1 MHAVLNTLI
10 EDVQRY
16 QALAQRTDEVQP
28 RHAAFSQ
35 DEGTGNVPAR
45 GRTGG
50 SIISSNQ
57 RHSPSNSTS
66 SHRDRWLNACLQRF
80 GGR

>member
-28 RHAAFSQ
+28 RHALPLARMKVLGTFLREVVP
-35 DEGTGNVPAR
+35 EGPSSRVTR
-45 GRTGG
+45 GTRPVIALAATEIDG
-50 SIISSNQ
+50 
-57 RHSPSNSTS
+57 
-66 SHRDRWLNACLQRF
+66 
-80 GGR
+80 